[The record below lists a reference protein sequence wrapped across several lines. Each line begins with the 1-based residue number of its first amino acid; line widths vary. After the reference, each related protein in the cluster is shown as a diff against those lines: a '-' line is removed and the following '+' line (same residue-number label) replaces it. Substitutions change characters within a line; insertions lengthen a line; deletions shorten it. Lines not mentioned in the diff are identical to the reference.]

1 MSIRVYQQDADV
13 FLTGA
18 GAVPCMRWRRSE
30 SVWQSEPADLPT
42 TAQSISVEQIPNDLR
57 EELLAFVARADAM
70 GAAAQ
75 PSGN

>member
-1 MSIRVYQQDADV
+1 MSIRVYQQDTDV

-30 SVWQSEPADLPT
+30 GVWHSEPTDLPPT
-42 TAQSISVEQIPNDLR
+42 VQSISVEQIPDDLR
-57 EELLAFVARADAM
+57 EELLAFVVRADAM